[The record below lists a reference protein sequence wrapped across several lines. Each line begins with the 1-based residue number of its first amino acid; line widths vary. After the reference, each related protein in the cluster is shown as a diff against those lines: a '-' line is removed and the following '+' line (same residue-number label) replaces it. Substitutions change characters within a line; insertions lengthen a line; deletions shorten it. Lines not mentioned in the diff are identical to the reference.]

1 MEYYTKLKKQMRDP
15 NIDRYLHKMAMLFQN
30 LGLDSTPEERLY
42 AKEEEFRYL
51 GRIAEIDWEYAQ
63 RLGYD

>member
-1 MEYYTKLKKQMRDP
+1 MRDP
-15 NIDRYLHKMAMLFQN
+15 NIDRYLHEMAMLFQN
-30 LGLDSTPEERLY
+30 LGIDSTPEERII
-42 AKEEEFRYL
+42 AKQEESVYI